1 MGDVSKQKREDMIM
15 GFDVYGLNPTIQEGS
30 VKPEID
36 WNTEPSGEER
46 KAYFEQ
52 SEKYEDDNKGVYF
65 RNNVW
70 WWRRLAQYV
79 YENTDE
85 ISEDDYGL
93 WHENSGHQVDEVTAI
108 RIADRLEELIKQGHT
123 AEYQLR
129 VEEAMAHAEEDNKV
143 IEEKMKALREKVIKL
158 TGDKDIAP
166 ADYPE
171 IQSKEWEF
179 LYSQKSWDDSY
190 PFSVENVQDFANF
203 SRHSGGFEIC

>member
-1 MGDVSKQKREDMIM
+1 MIM
-15 GFDVYGLNPTIQEGS
+15 GFDVYGLNPQIQEGS

-46 KAYFEQ
+46 KLYFEQ
-52 SEKYEDDNKGVYF
+52 SQKYEEENKGVYF

-123 AEYQLR
+123 AEYQSL
-129 VEEAMAHAEEDNKV
+129 VEEDMQKAEKHNKG
-143 IEEKMKALREKVIKL
+143 IEAKLEALRKSVIKL
-158 TGDKDIAP
+158 TGNKDIAP
-166 ADYPE
+166 EGYPD
-171 IQSKEWEF
+171 IQKNQWEV
-179 LYSQKSWDDSY
+179 LYGNKSWESSY
-190 PFSVENVQDFANF
+190 PFSVENVQDFADF
-203 SRHSGGFEIC
+203 CRQSGGFEIC

>member
-93 WHENSGHQVDEVTAI
+93 WHENSGHQVDEVIAI

-123 AEYQLR
+123 TEYQLQ

>member
-1 MGDVSKQKREDMIM
+1 M

-123 AEYQLR
+123 TEYQLQ

>member
-1 MGDVSKQKREDMIM
+1 M

-123 AEYQLR
+123 AEYQLQ

>member
-1 MGDVSKQKREDMIM
+1 M
-15 GFDVYGLNPTIQEGS
+15 GFDVYGLNPQIQEGS

-46 KAYFEQ
+46 KLYFEQ
-52 SEKYEDDNKGVYF
+52 SQKYEEENKGVYF

-123 AEYQLR
+123 AEYQSL
-129 VEEAMAHAEEDNKV
+129 VEEDMQKAEKHNKG
-143 IEEKMKALREKVIKL
+143 IEAKLEALRKSVIKL
-158 TGDKDIAP
+158 TGNKDIAP
-166 ADYPE
+166 EGYPD
-171 IQSKEWEF
+171 IQKNQWEV
-179 LYSQKSWDDSY
+179 LYGNKSWESSY
-190 PFSVENVQDFANF
+190 PFSVENVQDFADF
-203 SRHSGGFEIC
+203 CRQSGGFEIC

>member
-1 MGDVSKQKREDMIM
+1 M

-70 WWRRLAQYV
+70 WWRKLAQYV
-79 YENTDE
+79 YENTAE
-85 ISEDDYGL
+85 ISEDDYNL
-93 WHENSGHQVDEVTAI
+93 WHENSGHEVDEVTAI
-108 RIADRLEELIKQGHT
+108 RIADTLEALIKHGHT
-123 AEYQLR
+123 AEYQMI
-129 VEEAMAHAEEDNKV
+129 VEESMAVAEKHNAEIEKQMLSLRKLV
-143 IEEKMKALREKVIKL
+143 IEM
-158 TGDKDIAP
+158 TGNKDIAP
-166 ADYPE
+166 ADYPKA
-171 IQSKEWEF
+171 QHDLWEE
-179 LYSQKSWDDSY
+179 LYSSKSWADSY
-190 PFSVENVQDFANF
+190 PFSVENVQRFADF

>member
-1 MGDVSKQKREDMIM
+1 MIM
-15 GFDVYGLNPTIQEGS
+15 GFDVYGLNPQVQEGS

-36 WNTEPSGEER
+36 WNTNPSGEER
-46 KAYFEQ
+46 KIFFEQ
-52 SEKYEDDNKGVYF
+52 NRKYQDDNKGVYF

-123 AEYQLR
+123 AEYQSL
-129 VEEAMAHAEEDNKV
+129 VEEDMQKAEKHNKG
-143 IEEKMKALREKVIKL
+143 IEAKLEALRKSVIKL
-158 TGDKDIAP
+158 TGNKDIAP
-166 ADYPE
+166 EGYPD
-171 IQSKEWEF
+171 IQKNQWEV
-179 LYSQKSWDDSY
+179 LYGNKNWESSY
-190 PFSVENVQDFANF
+190 PFSVENVQDFADF
-203 SRHSGGFEIC
+203 CRQSGGFEIC